1 MSHKGTYESYG
12 NHLDRA
18 YEERTAAGQMAHQ
31 HLKVGKGRVAN
42 EEGKEERV
50 I

>member
-12 NHLDRA
+12 NHPDRPC
-18 YEERTAAGQMAHQ
+18 EERRAAGQLVHQ

-42 EEGKEERV
+42 EEGKETV
-50 I
+50 V